1 MIGKQSGKILS
12 RHYNF
17 SKITITKFGYCI
29 KSHYFAKNYSPMN
42 IKYEKYL
49 SMEDVPAGKILD
61 VILKKRNISQKK
73 LAHMS
78 NEYPQRICDYIKGE
92 RKFTIKASI
101 SIEKALNI
109 NIEGFFF
116 KIQANH
122 DIYTFIMKEERK
134 KHPDLSKLSKGLFW
148 DTRIDKINWIRNKE
162 WVIQR
167 AFEYG
172 NDIEIKEI
180 IRFYGI
186 ETIKQVIPNIKNKW
200 NSNTRND
207 NYQKYIL

>member
-1 MIGKQSGKILS
+1 
-12 RHYNF
+12 
-17 SKITITKFGYCI
+17 
-29 KSHYFAKNYSPMN
+29 
-42 IKYEKYL
+42 
-49 SMEDVPAGKILD
+49 
-61 VILKKRNISQKK
+61 
-73 LAHMS
+73 MS

-186 ETIKQVIPNIKNKW
+186 ETIKQVIPNIKTNGIVTQETITIK
-200 NSNTRND
+200 NTF
-207 NYQKYIL
+207 YELTL

>member
-1 MIGKQSGKILS
+1 MPKQ
-12 RHYNF
+12 
-17 SKITITKFGYCI
+17 
-29 KSHYFAKNYSPMN
+29 NYSPMN

-186 ETIKQVIPNIKNKW
+186 KTIKQVIPNIKNKW